1 MDKAPQIRTLMFDLD
16 NTLIHSTID
25 FVKLKKKT
33 IAFYSA
39 LGVPNDSLSP
49 TMKTYEITEKATA
62 ALTRKGLPAQEVLK
76 ITQDAS
82 RLWNH
87 VELENVGKTR
97 AVAGARETLQT
108 LKNRKVK
115 VGVVT
120 RSCRK
125 YALKA
130 LQNTGLLEFVD
141 IIVARDDC
149 ANHKPDPEPLV
160 QGLKLLGST
169 AEETVMVGDSMADFH
184 CSENAKV
191 RFIGF
196 VTETDTL
203 NTLRRTYGVKLI
215 SSLRDLIGLLP

>member
-1 MDKAPQIRTLMFDLD
+1 MDKTPQIRTFMFDLD

-25 FVKLKKKT
+25 FVKLKRKT
-33 IAFYSA
+33 IDFYSG

-49 TMKTYEITEKATA
+49 TMKTYELTEKATA
-62 ALTRKGLPAQEVLK
+62 ALTKKGLTAREVTK
-76 ITQDAS
+76 ITQNAS

-87 VELENVGKTR
+87 VELENVEKIR

-108 LKNRKVK
+108 LKNRNVK

-125 YALKA
+125 YALTA
-130 LQNTGLLEFVD
+130 LQTVGLLEFVD

-160 QGLKLLGST
+160 QGLTLLGST
-169 AEETVMVGDSMADFH
+169 AEETVMVGDSLDDFH

-196 VTETDTL
+196 VTETDPL
-203 NTLRRTYGVKLI
+203 NTLRRTRGVKLI

>member
-1 MDKAPQIRTLMFDLD
+1 VDKAPQIRTLMFDLD

-25 FVKLKKKT
+25 FVKLKRKT
-33 IAFYSA
+33 IAFYSG
-39 LGVPNDSLSP
+39 LGVPTDSLSP

-62 ALTRKGLPAQEVLK
+62 ALTRKGLPAREVLK

-87 VELENVGKTR
+87 IELENVGKTR
-97 AVAGARETLQT
+97 AVTGASATLQT

-120 RSCRK
+120 RSCRE

-130 LQNTGLLEFVD
+130 LQTTRLLEFVD

-160 QGLKLLGST
+160 QGLKLLGSME
-169 AEETVMVGDSMADFH
+169 EETVMVGDSMADFH

-196 VTETDTL
+196 VAGTDNL
-203 NTLRRTYGVKLI
+203 NSLRRARGVKLI
-215 SSLRDLIGLLP
+215 SRLRDLIDMVP